1 MDGIVI
7 IDKPKGYTSHD
18 IVSIARKALD
28 TKRVGHIGTL
38 DPNATGVLVLCVN
51 KATKLVKYF
60 ENHSKTYVAT
70 IHLGIQTDTDDITG
84 KVIAESDTSKITAD
98 DIQKALSTFMGKS
111 LQTPPNYSAVKVNGK
126 KLYELARR
134 DIFIPNI
141 EPRNIEVTE
150 ITDFEMLPSETGL
163 TFKVR
168 MKVSKGTYIRSIA
181 RDLGDLLGTHG
192 TLKELNRT
200 NIDQFYL
207 KDAISVETLKEG
219 NVEVLEPF
227 QFMNLPKITVDPGI
241 KYYINNGRFLDL
253 ELFPEKTDTIIYTKS
268 NEVLAIYYYDEQKD
282 TMRMSVKWC

>member
-7 IDKPKGYTSHD
+7 IDKPKGFTSHD
-18 IVSIARKALD
+18 IVNIARKALE

-84 KVIAESDTSKITAD
+84 KVIAEGDTSNITAD
-98 DIQKALSTFMGKS
+98 DIQKALATFMGES
-111 LQTPPNYSAVKVNGK
+111 LQTPPNYSAIKVNGK

-141 EPRNIEVTE
+141 EPRNIVVHE
-150 ITDFEMLPSETGL
+150 INDFEMLLSETGI
-163 TFKVR
+163 TFRVR

-192 TLKELNRT
+192 TLEELNRT
-200 NIDQFYL
+200 DIDQFHL
-207 KDAISVETLKEG
+207 KDAISVERLKEG

-253 ELFPEKTDTIIYTKS
+253 ELFPEKTDTIIYTKT
-268 NEVLAIYYYDEQKD
+268 NEVLAIYYYDEQKN

>member
-7 IDKPKGYTSHD
+7 IDKPKGFTSHD
-18 IVSIARKALD
+18 IVNIARKALE

-84 KVIAESDTSKITAD
+84 KVIAEGDTSNITAD
-98 DIQKALSTFMGKS
+98 DIQKALATFMGES
-111 LQTPPNYSAVKVNGK
+111 LQTPPNYSAIKVNGK

-141 EPRNIEVTE
+141 EPRNIVVHE
-150 ITDFEMLPSETGL
+150 INDFEMLPSETGI
-163 TFKVR
+163 TFRVR

-192 TLKELNRT
+192 TLEELNRT
-200 NIDQFYL
+200 DIDQFHL
-207 KDAISVETLKEG
+207 KDAISVERLKEG

-253 ELFPEKTDTIIYTKS
+253 ELFPEKTDTIIYTKT
-268 NEVLAIYYYDEQKD
+268 NEVLAIYYYDEQKN